1 MIVRIVQLPI
11 TPGSENGQK
20 FEALFQEYK
29 TAILGTVGCERIQ
42 LLAADTCY
50 FTYSWWDSET
60 DLNAYR
66 DSATFGVVWPKTKA
80 LFSGKPLA
88 WTCNSLENMTK

>member
-11 TPGSENGQK
+11 EPGSLKGEK

-29 TAILGTVGCERIQ
+29 SAILDTTGCQRVQ
-42 LLAADTCY
+42 LLAADICY

-66 DSATFGVVWPKTKA
+66 DSTTFGVVWPKTKA
-80 LFSGKPLA
+80 LFSGKPQA
-88 WTCNSLENMTK
+88 WTCNSLEHMTK

>member
-11 TPGSENGQK
+11 VPGTPNGVE
-20 FEALFQEYK
+20 FEALFQTYK
-29 TAILGTVGCERIQ
+29 TAILGASGCQRVQ
-42 LLAADTCY
+42 LLAAPNCF
-50 FTYSWWDSET
+50 FTYSWWDSEN

-80 LFSGKPLA
+80 LFSGKPQA
-88 WTCNSLENMTK
+88 WTCNSLEHMTK